1 MLLSVFSNVICSISA
16 SKQALNTER
25 IRKKSSDS
33 KTSIESVDKLDSN
46 FVSADDLAALSL
58 DVLRS
63 RVAQRRRDSASG
75 RRNSDGNGNGEEMI
89 NFLFHPHHSSH
100 FHYINGG

>member
-1 MLLSVFSNVICSISA
+1 M
-16 SKQALNTER
+16 
-25 IRKKSSDS
+25 RKKSSDS
-33 KTSIESVDKLDSN
+33 KTSVESVDKLDSN

-75 RRNSDGNGNGEEMI
+75 RRNSDGNGNGEEMTNI
-89 NFLFHPHHSSH
+89 NFHPHHSSH
-100 FHYINGG
+100 SHNLKGG